1 MKVIANAKNQFIAA
15 LTIVFVT
22 EALSSTI
29 LIMYESCYDSL
40 KIVKAQFHPPLD
52 YSLIELLSSHPDGRD
67 TVVSRPRRRGYTAV

>member
-29 LIMYESCYDSL
+29 LIMYESCYDPL

-52 YSLIELLSSHPDGRD
+52 
-67 TVVSRPRRRGYTAV
+67 